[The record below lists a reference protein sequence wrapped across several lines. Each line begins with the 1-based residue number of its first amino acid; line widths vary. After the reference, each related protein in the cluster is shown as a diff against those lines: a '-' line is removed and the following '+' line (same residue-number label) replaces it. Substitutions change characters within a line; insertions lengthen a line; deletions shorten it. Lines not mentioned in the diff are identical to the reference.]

1 MARPVGRLTP
11 EAITTAVSDNTK
23 KGKTMKSR
31 SKALAAS
38 LAAVGLVAS
47 LAACSTPAGS
57 GKTEIRVA
65 TFPPGAD
72 AAAYEAF
79 AAQEAQFEEDNPDI
93 DVIGVEYEWEG
104 PTFAVQLAGGSLPD
118 VFTVPF
124 TDSKTL
130 LENGQLSDVTAEVE
144 ALGYTDKFNPII
156 LEGVQDDA
164 GNIFGFPR
172 QAYAMGLHY
181 NRDLFE
187 QAGLDPDAP
196 PTTWEEVRAAAKA
209 ISEATGKAG
218 YAQMSMNNTGG
229 WQLTAATVAHGGRTQ
244 EGTTGS
250 YVSTINNPGTVA
262 ALELLQ
268 EMRWTDNSMGSNFL
282 LDWGT
287 INQEFAAG
295 NIGMYTSGSDVY
307 TALVRDFSLDPAVY
321 GLTVIPL
328 EGDDPGV
335 LGGGDIAVVS
345 PTVSEAEKAASV
357 KWIDWYYMQ
366 KLLNEDA
373 AVLDAETLVASGQA
387 VGTPVLPVLD
397 QETYLQSREWIA
409 DLINVPLD
417 QMSGFF
423 DGIFDQ
429 SPVGEPKGKTQ
440 EIYALLDTVVQAVL
454 TDRNADIGA
463 LLTQADA
470 DAQALLDE

>member
-1 MARPVGRLTP
+1 
-11 EAITTAVSDNTK
+11 
-23 KGKTMKSR
+23 MKSR
-31 SKALAAS
+31 NRA
-38 LAAVGLVAS
+38 LVAS
-47 LAACSTPAGS
+47 FAALGVVASLTACSAGSSS

-79 AAQEAQFEEDNPDI
+79 ATQEAQFEKLNPDI
-93 DVIGVEYEWEG
+93 DVIGVEYEWTG

-130 LENGQLSDVTAEVE
+130 LENGQLMDVTSEID

-156 LEGVQDDA
+156 LDAVTGDD
-164 GNIFGFPR
+164 GKLYGFPR

-187 QAGLDPDAP
+187 AAGLDPDSP
-196 PTTWEEVRAAAKA
+196 PTTWDEVREDAKA
-209 ISEATGKAG
+209 ISDATGKAG
-218 YAQMSMNNTGG
+218 YAQMTMNNTGG
-229 WQLTAATVAHGGRTQ
+229 WQLTAGTIAHGGRTQ
-244 EGTTGS
+244 VDNGDGTYT
-250 YVSTINNPGTVA
+250 STINNPGTVA
-262 ALELLQ
+262 DLQ
-268 EMRWTDNSMGSNFL
+268 FLHDLRWEDNSMGSNFL

-307 TALVRDFSLDPAVY
+307 TALVRDFSADPDSY
-321 GLTVIPL
+321 GLTVLPL
-328 EGDDPGV
+328 EGDDPGT

-345 PTVSEAEKAASV
+345 PTVDATTKAAAV

-366 KLLNEDA
+366 KLLNKDA
-373 AVLDAETLVASGQA
+373 AIADAEALVASDQA

-397 QETYLQSREWIA
+397 QATYEQSREWIA
-409 DLINVPLD
+409 PYINVPLD
-417 QMSGFF
+417 QMQGFF
-423 DGIFDQ
+423 DGIFEQ
-429 SPVGEPKGKTQ
+429 TPVGEPKGKTQ
-440 EIYALLDTVVQAVL
+440 EIYALLDSVVQEVL
-454 TDRNADIGA
+454 TNENADIDA
-463 LLTQADA
+463 LLTQADV
-470 DAQALLDE
+470 DAQALLDGN